1 VEEQA
6 GCRVL
11 VVDDHPVVRT
21 GVRQMLESVE
31 GIRVT
36 GEASGGYEALDR
48 VRSDDFDVVLLD
60 VSLPDMN
67 GIDTL
72 KAIRTIKPGV
82 PVLMLSVYQE
92 EIFAVRA
99 MREGARGY
107 LTKASL
113 GAELVLAVQQVRG
126 GGRYITASLAE
137 KLADAVR
144 TGADRFP
151 HENLS
156 LREFEVMRMIAQGK
170 ALRTIA
176 ELLHI
181 SPKTVT
187 TYRSRILDKMG
198 FKANEDIVLY
208 ASHHHLSD

>member
-1 VEEQA
+1 
-6 GCRVL
+6 VL

>member
-1 VEEQA
+1 
-6 GCRVL
+6 
-11 VVDDHPVVRT
+11 
-21 GVRQMLESVE
+21 
-31 GIRVT
+31 
-36 GEASGGYEALDR
+36 
-48 VRSDDFDVVLLD
+48 
-60 VSLPDMN
+60 MN

-113 GAELVLAVQQVRG
+113 GTELVLAVQQVRG

>member
-1 VEEQA
+1 MEEQA

-113 GAELVLAVQQVRG
+113 GTELVLAVQQVRG